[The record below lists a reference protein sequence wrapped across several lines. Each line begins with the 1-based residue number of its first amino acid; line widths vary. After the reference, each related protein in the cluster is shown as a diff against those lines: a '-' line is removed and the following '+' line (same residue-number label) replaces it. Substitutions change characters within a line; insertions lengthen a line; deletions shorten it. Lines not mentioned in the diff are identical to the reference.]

1 MLGALEV
8 VVIIVILGG
17 LLLLQT
23 KTRAGSLPLYLT
35 IGILLVMLIVAMRFI
50 RSLIGVAIVLAFIC
64 VVLLWR
70 FARSKQIFHR

>member
-70 FARSKQIFHR
+70 FARSKQIFPR

>member
-1 MLGALEV
+1 M
-8 VVIIVILGG
+8 IIVILGG

-64 VVLLWR
+64 VVLIWR
-70 FARSKQIFHR
+70 LARSKQIFPR